1 MDKKEG
7 MRLEEVYRELV
18 GPDWAVAVGGMW
30 AISIPLLSSV
40 KRQELSKCVF
50 ALCVSVGLCMLESCE

>member
-1 MDKKEG
+1 M
-7 MRLEEVYRELV
+7 LV

-40 KRQELSKCVF
+40 KRQELSKRLSVCECV
-50 ALCVSVGLCMLESCE
+50 CVPVCLSVLESCE